1 MIMLAGHSTTATHE
15 GRTSPVMT
23 ATAPSREHG
32 RAQSPY
38 ARPEAPAP
46 KKRREFRLDKSA
58 AWMGGIAL
66 GCAVVPMLR
75 WAAIGFGTAA
85 LLMGIT
91 SLGTPKRKGV
101 RRDTAWIAIVLSILS
116 AIGMVASETVFSAV
130 GSKPAPVVNT
140 APPEVVQALTTE
152 QVLNSQAQVAIGKVY
167 SELEGS
173 GIKQTSLAV
182 TVTNITG
189 TTLSFDLEFA
199 AFDKDGKEITR
210 DNAFVPTLGPGK
222 TASIRVFNLLGNEMA
237 QKMSSGSFKVVKA
250 SSY

>member
-1 MIMLAGHSTTATHE
+1 
-15 GRTSPVMT
+15 MT
-23 ATAPSREHG
+23 ATDF

-91 SLGTPKRKGV
+91 SLGTPKRKGG
-101 RRDTAWIAIVLSILS
+101 RRDTAWIAIALSIL
-116 AIGMVASETVFSAV
+116 AAFGMVASETVFSAV
-130 GSKPAPVVNT
+130 GSKPVPVVNT
-140 APPEVVQALTTE
+140 APPEVVAALTTE
-152 QVLNSQAQVAIGKVY
+152 QVLKSQAQVVIGKVY

-182 TVTNITG
+182 TVTNTSG
-189 TTLSFDLEFA
+189 KTLSFDLEFA
-199 AFDKDGKEITR
+199 ALDKDGKEITR
-210 DNAFVPTLGPGK
+210 DIAFVPSLGAGK
-222 TASIRVFNLLGNEMA
+222 TASIRVFNILGNEMA
-237 QKMSSGSFKVVKA
+237 QKLTNGTFKVVKA